1 MSPEHARMY
10 AYVHPLFWGWLWLQL
25 QWFTSWQKQSH
36 RPLLVAVTRWGN
48 LYTVQIGD
56 KVTTYRKPEAVKPS
70 WDDPVWESALPPNMV
85 GVFQEDS
92 KTPLSGTDLLPR
104 LRGLRGTSVC
114 TANAPRRPGGAEGG
128 APNDTS

>member
-1 MSPEHARMY
+1 MSPEHARLY

-25 QWFTSWQKQSH
+25 QLVTSWQRETH

-56 KVTTYRKPEAVKPS
+56 KLTTYRKPEAVKPS
-70 WDDPVWESALPPNMV
+70 WDDPVWESRIPPTLV
-85 GVFQEDS
+85 GVVSEFSENPPTNQH
-92 KTPLSGTDLLPR
+92 PLSDAGLLPR
-104 LRGLRGTSVC
+104 SSRGRC
-114 TANAPRRPGGAEGG
+114 PAGAEGG